1 MSASTAKRTK
11 PIKRIKRIR
20 QCILAACV
28 ALTTA
33 ASCHASSPEDKPA
46 EATLDAASAQ
56 IENAFSPDAKAEE
69 LVLKVINTSSSS
81 IRLAAYS
88 FSSPSIVKALLD
100 AKKRGVNVMVL
111 VDYVRNQKKNNW
123 AALNRLVA
131 AGIATRTISVYA
143 IHHDKYII
151 ADEQSVQNGSFNYTR
166 DAAEANSEN
175 VIVFWRNPELAK
187 SFLRHWESR
196 WSAGVDYKTML
207 ITK

>member
-1 MSASTAKRTK
+1 MR
-11 PIKRIKRIR
+11 
-20 QCILAACV
+20 
-28 ALTTA
+28 
-33 ASCHASSPEDKPA
+33 
-46 EATLDAASAQ
+46 LDASSAQ

-69 LVLKVINTSSSS
+69 LVLKVINTSTSS

-88 FSSPSIVKALLD
+88 FSSPTVVKALLD
-100 AKKRGVNVMVL
+100 AKKRGVNTMVL
-111 VDYVRNQKKNNW
+111 VDYRRNQKKPNW

-151 ADEQSVQNGSFNYTR
+151 ADEQTVQNGSFNYTR
-166 DAAEANSEN
+166 DAAEDNSEN

-196 WSAGVDYKTML
+196 WSAGVDYKTMPL
-207 ITK
+207 VK